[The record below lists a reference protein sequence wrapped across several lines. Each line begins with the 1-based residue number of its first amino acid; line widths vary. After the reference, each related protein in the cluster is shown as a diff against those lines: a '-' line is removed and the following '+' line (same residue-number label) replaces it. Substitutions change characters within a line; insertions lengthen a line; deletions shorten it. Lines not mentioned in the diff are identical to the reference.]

1 MAKLYPPYLEGTIP
15 AFYGNSITVPF
26 AMNRAVGKN
35 EIRGFSLLIKSI
47 QTGNQLGKELKAF
60 KYDLE
65 NGTATFNLNSD
76 LNPTKYLVGQSY
88 KFQLAYIGNGGS
100 VGYYSTVAIAK
111 YTEPPTIEIKNLV
124 KHSLNKHIYNYIG
137 EYKTK
142 DITEKMYSC
151 QFKVYDQ
158 NKNIIADTGE
168 IIHNSLNDEVPKVEG
183 DGRWYRASEQFD
195 LIQELDAGKNYY
207 IQFLVKTIGL
217 MELDT
222 GLYQIV
228 QGEPIPPL
236 PKHTIVVDASLNYD
250 NGYIDINM
258 KHFNNSLM
266 TGKYVLSRASSKD
279 NFKSWN
285 EIMRFTLNKETK
297 KEIWK
302 DFTIEQ
308 GVQYKYAVFMV
319 DKDNRYSTKSVSNI
333 VLADFED
340 MFLFDGDRQLKI
352 RFDPNVSSFKNTILE
367 SKTDTIGGKHPYIFR
382 NGHVNY
388 KEFAVSGLLSHLTDT
403 DGYFEVALAQT
414 KYNDNTLAYGAGLY
428 NTQLN
433 AENFAME
440 RDFKLEALDW
450 LTNGKPKLFRSPA
463 EGNYIIRLTDVSL
476 SPVDSIGRMLHNFS
490 GTAYEIKEY
499 THKNLIETGLIK
511 DNLLIGINKIIET
524 KSTGGVSLANLD
536 LSTNYLERI
545 GISQASG
552 LKFNIPPSSKKV
564 YVEIN
569 GSDVNVSLS
578 SDFSNFK
585 ITSLKKSGKQ
595 TSDYNNTDTF
605 SLQYEEETIPNI
617 NKNISNIDSIEVPI
631 IQFSGAKDVYFDTN
645 KQANLLNR
653 FLSKSNEYLSQ
664 LFLIKCSRR
673 NPIHVKIKNDKW
685 DNLYNYVYTEQS
697 VTEDKNALYAVHN
710 DFGELLGYK
719 DHGVSLK
726 LTEWPSLKNLTS
738 DSAKFSLQLTDKSYK
753 TETKIV
759 GASGLTLD
767 SSMIDFNDLD
777 SIKTNLFLD
786 IIFCCRLG
794 SKVLS
799 NNPDN
804 PDYKDYDYYKG
815 LLESF
820 QSGEGYDN
828 QKKLEALLKKIQ
840 NCWTKG
846 VLKDESS
853 T

>member
-1 MAKLYPPYLEGTIP
+1 MAKLCPPYLEGTIP
-15 AFYGNSITVPF
+15 AFYGDSITVPF

-47 QTGNQLGKELKAF
+47 QTGNQLAELKAF
-60 KYDLE
+60 KYNLK
-65 NGTATFNLNSD
+65 NGTATFNLNSI
-76 LNPTKYLVGQSY
+76 NYLVGQSY
-88 KFQLAYIGNGGS
+88 KFQLAYIGNEGI
-100 VGYYSTVAIAK
+100 GYYSTVAIAK
-111 YTEPPTIEIKNLV
+111 YTEPPTIEIKNLI
-124 KHSLNKHIYNYIG
+124 KNSLNKHIYNYVG

-168 IIHNSLNDEVPKVEG
+168 IIHNSLNDEAPKVEA
-183 DGRWYRASEQFD
+183 DGRWYKASEQFD

-217 MELDT
+217 IELDT

-236 PKHTIVVDASLNYD
+236 PEHTVVIDASLNYD

-258 KHFNNSLM
+258 KHYNNSLM

-308 GVQYKYAVFMV
+308 GVQYKYAIFMV
-319 DKDNRYSTKSVSNI
+319 DKNNRYSTKSVSNI

-352 RFDPNVSSFKNTILE
+352 RFDPSVSSFKNTILE

-388 KEFAVSGLLSHLTDT
+388 KEFAVSGLLSHLTDA
-403 DGYFEVALAQT
+403 DGYFEVALAQN
-414 KYNDNTLAYGAGLY
+414 KYNDNTLAYGEGLY

-476 SPVDSIGRMLHNFS
+476 SPTDSLGRMLHSFN
-490 GTAYEIKEY
+490 GMAYEVKEY

-511 DNLLIGINKIIET
+511 DNLLIGINKIIST
-524 KSTGGVSLANLD
+524 KGTGGVSLINLD
-536 LSTNYLERI
+536 LNTNYLEKI
-545 GISQASG
+545 GISAASG
-552 LKFNIPPSSKKV
+552 LKFNISSSDDV

-578 SDFSNFK
+578 SDFSNFT
-585 ITSLKKSGKQ
+585 ITSLKKSKEQ
-595 TSDYNNTDTF
+595 TSDYDNADTF
-605 SLQYEEETIPNI
+605 ALYYEEEIIPNI
-617 NKNISNIDSIEVPI
+617 NENISSIDSIEVPI
-631 IQFSGAKDVYFDTN
+631 IQFSGANDVYSATN
-645 KQANLLNR
+645 TQANLLSR
-653 FLSKSNEYLSQ
+653 FLSSGKEYLSQ
-664 LFLIKCSRR
+664 LFLIKCIRR
-673 NPIHVKIKNDKW
+673 DSVWVKTDDKNNW
-685 DNLYNYVYTEQS
+685 NNLYNYVTNEGPID
-697 VTEDKNALYAVHN
+697 EDKNVLYAVCDN
-710 DFGELLGYK
+710 SGVLLGYK
-719 DHGVSLK
+719 DHGISLK
-726 LTEWPSLKNLTS
+726 LTEWPSLKNLT
-738 DSAKFSLQLTDKSYK
+738 DNAKFSLQLTDKSQK
-753 TETKIV
+753 TEIKIV

-767 SSMIDFNDLD
+767 SSMIDFNDLI

-794 SKVLS
+794 SKVLNKS
-799 NNPDN
+799 
-804 PDYKDYDYYKG
+804 DYKEYEDLLIRFQLGDYSNQG
-815 LLESF
+815 ELE
-820 QSGEGYDN
+820 Q
-828 QKKLEALLKKIQ
+828 LLKDIQ
-840 NCWTKG
+840 SWWTEE

>member
-15 AFYGNSITVPF
+15 AFYGDSITVPF

-47 QTGNQLGKELKAF
+47 QTGNQLAKLKAF
-60 KYDLE
+60 KYNLE
-65 NGTATFNLNSD
+65 NGTATFNLNPI
-76 LNPTKYLVGQSY
+76 NYLVGQSY
-88 KFQLAYIGNGGS
+88 KFQLAYIGNEGI
-100 VGYYSTVAIAK
+100 GYYSTVAIAK
-111 YTEPPTIEIKNLV
+111 YTESPTIEIKNLI
-124 KHSLNKHIYNYIG
+124 KNSLNKHIYNYIG

-168 IIHNSLNDEVPKVEG
+168 IIHNSLNDEAPKVEV
-183 DGRWYRASEQFD
+183 DGRWYKASEQFD

-217 MELDT
+217 IELDT

-236 PKHTIVVDASLNYD
+236 PEHTVVIDASLNYD

-258 KHFNNSLM
+258 KHYNNSLM

-319 DKDNRYSTKSVSNI
+319 DKNNRYSTKSVSNI

-352 RFDPNVSSFKNTILE
+352 RFDPSVSSFKNTILE

-382 NGHVNY
+382 NGYVNY
-388 KEFAVSGLLSHLTDT
+388 KEFAVSGLLSHLTDA
-403 DGYFEVALAQT
+403 DGYFEVALAQN
-414 KYNDNTLAYGAGLY
+414 KYNDNTLAYGEGLY

-476 SPVDSIGRMLHNFS
+476 SPTDSLGRMLHSFN
-490 GTAYEIKEY
+490 GMAYEVKEY

-511 DNLLIGINKIIET
+511 DNLLIGINKIIST
-524 KSTGGVSLANLD
+524 KGTGGVSLINLD
-536 LSTNYLERI
+536 LNTNYLEKI
-545 GISQASG
+545 GISAASG
-552 LKFNIPPSSKKV
+552 LKFNISSTDDV

-569 GSDVNVSLS
+569 GSDVNISLS
-578 SDFSNFK
+578 SDFSNFT
-585 ITSLKKSGKQ
+585 ITSLKKSKKQ
-595 TSDYNNTDTF
+595 DSDYNNTDTF
-605 SLQYEEETIPNI
+605 ALYYEEEIIPNI
-617 NKNISNIDSIEVPI
+617 NKNISSIDSIEVPI
-631 IQFSGAKDVYFDTN
+631 IQFSGANDVYSATN
-645 KQANLLNR
+645 TQANLLSR
-653 FLSKSNEYLSQ
+653 FLSSGKEYLSQ
-664 LFLIKCSRR
+664 LFLIKCIRR
-673 NPIHVKIKNDKW
+673 DSVWVKTDDKNNW
-685 DNLYNYVYTEQS
+685 DNLYNYVTNEGPIN
-697 VTEDKNALYAVHN
+697 EDKNVLYAVCDN
-710 DFGELLGYK
+710 SGVLLGYK
-719 DHGVSLK
+719 DHGISLK
-726 LTEWPSLKNLTS
+726 LTEWPSLKNLT
-738 DSAKFSLQLTDKSYK
+738 DSAKFSLQLTDKSQKIEIK
-753 TETKIV
+753 TV

-767 SSMIDFNDLD
+767 SSMIDFNDLI

-794 SKVLS
+794 SKVLNKS
-799 NNPDN
+799 
-804 PDYKDYDYYKG
+804 DYKEYEDLLTRFQLGDYSNQAE
-815 LLESF
+815 LE
-820 QSGEGYDN
+820 Q
-828 QKKLEALLKKIQ
+828 LLKDIQ
-840 NCWTKG
+840 SWWTEE

>member
-65 NGTATFNLNSD
+65 NGTATFNLKD
-76 LNPTKYLVGQSY
+76 LRNPINCLVGQSY

-100 VGYYSTVAIAK
+100 IGYYSTVAIAK

-124 KHSLNKHIYNYIG
+124 KHSLNKHIYNYVG

-151 QFKVYDQ
+151 RFKVYDQ

-217 MELDT
+217 IELDT

-228 QGEPIPPL
+228 QGEPIPSPRE
-236 PKHTIVVDASLNYD
+236 HTIVVDASLNYD

-285 EIMRFTLNKETK
+285 EIMRFTLNRETK

-433 AENFAME
+433 VENFAME

-476 SPVDSIGRMLHNFS
+476 SPVDSLGRMLHSFS

-511 DNLLIGINKIIET
+511 DNLLIGVNKII
-524 KSTGGVSLANLD
+524 SSRGTGGVSLANLD
-536 LSTNYLERI
+536 LNTNYLERI

-552 LKFNIPPSSKKV
+552 LKFNISSSDNV

-578 SDFSNFK
+578 SDFSNFT
-585 ITSLKKSGKQ
+585 ITSLKKSEKQ
-595 TSDYNNTDTF
+595 VSNYNNTDTF
-605 SLQYEEETIPNI
+605 ALYYEEEIIPNI
-617 NKNISNIDSIEVPI
+617 NENILSIDSIEVPI
-631 IQFSGAKDVYFDTN
+631 IQFSGAKDVYSATN
-645 KQANLLNR
+645 TQANLLSR
-653 FLSKSNEYLSQ
+653 FLSSGKEYLSQ
-664 LFLIKCSRR
+664 LFLIKCIRR
-673 NPIHVKIKNDKW
+673 NPIWVKIKK
-685 DNLYNYVYTEQS
+685 DNWNTLYNYVLSEES
-697 VTEDKNALYAVHN
+697 ITEDKNVLYAVCN
-710 DFGELLGYK
+710 DFGVLLGYK
-719 DHGVSLK
+719 DHGISLK
-726 LTEWPSLKNLTS
+726 LTEWPSLKNLT
-738 DSAKFSLQLTDKSYK
+738 DSAKFSLQLTDKSQK

-767 SSMIDFNDLD
+767 SSMIDFNNLD

-794 SKVLS
+794 SKVL
-799 NNPDN
+799 NNS
-804 PDYKDYDYYKG
+804 DYETYKG
-815 LLESF
+815 LLTDFQNNNYES
-820 QSGEGYDN
+820 
-828 QKKLEALLKKIQ
+828 QKDLEDLLKNIQ
-840 NCWTKG
+840 SYWTEE

>member
-15 AFYGNSITVPF
+15 AFYGDSITVPF

-47 QTGNQLGKELKAF
+47 QTGNQLAELKAF
-60 KYDLE
+60 KYNLE
-65 NGTATFNLNSD
+65 NGTATFNLNPI
-76 LNPTKYLVGQSY
+76 NYLVGQSY
-88 KFQLAYIGNGGS
+88 KFQLAYIGNEGI
-100 VGYYSTVAIAK
+100 GYYSTVAIAK
-111 YTEPPTIEIKNLV
+111 YTEPPTIEIKNLI
-124 KHSLNKHIYNYIG
+124 KNSLNKHIYNYVG

-168 IIHNSLNDEVPKVEG
+168 IIHNSLNDEAPKVEV
-183 DGRWYRASEQFD
+183 DGRWYKASEQFD

-217 MELDT
+217 IELDT

-228 QGEPIPPL
+228 QGEPIPP
-236 PKHTIVVDASLNYD
+236 PSEHTVVIDASLNYD

-258 KHFNNSLM
+258 KHYNNSLM

-285 EIMRFTLNKETK
+285 EIMRFTLNKEIK

-308 GVQYKYAVFMV
+308 GVQYKYAIFMV
-319 DKDNRYSTKSVSNI
+319 DKNNRYSTKSVSNI
-333 VLADFED
+333 ILADFED
-340 MFLFDGDRQLKI
+340 MFLFDGDKQLKI

-388 KEFAVSGLLSHLTDT
+388 KEFAVSGLLSHLTDA
-403 DGYFEVALAQT
+403 DGYFEVALAQN
-414 KYNDNTLAYGAGLY
+414 KYNDNTLAYGEGLY

-476 SPVDSIGRMLHNFS
+476 SPTDSLGRMLHSFN
-490 GTAYEIKEY
+490 GMAYEVKEY

-511 DNLLIGINKIIET
+511 DNLLIGINKIIST
-524 KSTGGVSLANLD
+524 KGTGGVSLINLD
-536 LSTNYLERI
+536 LNTNYLEKI
-545 GISQASG
+545 GISAASG
-552 LKFNIPPSSKKV
+552 LKFNISSSDDV

-578 SDFSNFK
+578 SDFSNFT
-585 ITSLKKSGKQ
+585 ITSLKKSKEQ
-595 TSDYNNTDTF
+595 TSDYDNADTF
-605 SLQYEEETIPNI
+605 ALYYEEEIIPNI
-617 NKNISNIDSIEVPI
+617 NENISSIDSIEVPI
-631 IQFSGAKDVYFDTN
+631 IQFSGANDVYSATN
-645 KQANLLNR
+645 TQANLLSR
-653 FLSKSNEYLSQ
+653 FLSSGKEYLSQ
-664 LFLIKCSRR
+664 LFLIKCIRR
-673 NPIHVKIKNDKW
+673 DSVWVKTDDKNNW
-685 DNLYNYVYTEQS
+685 NNLYNYVTNEGPID
-697 VTEDKNALYAVHN
+697 EDKNVLYAVCDN
-710 DFGELLGYK
+710 SGVLLGYK
-719 DHGVSLK
+719 DHGISLK
-726 LTEWPSLKNLTS
+726 LTEWPSLKNLT
-738 DSAKFSLQLTDKSYK
+738 DNAKFSLQLTDKSQK
-753 TETKIV
+753 TEIKIV

-767 SSMIDFNDLD
+767 SSMIDFNDLI

-794 SKVLS
+794 SKVLNKS
-799 NNPDN
+799 
-804 PDYKDYDYYKG
+804 DYKEYEDLLIRFQLGDYSNQG
-815 LLESF
+815 ELE
-820 QSGEGYDN
+820 Q
-828 QKKLEALLKKIQ
+828 LLKDIQ
-840 NCWTKG
+840 SWWTEE

>member
-76 LNPTKYLVGQSY
+76 LNPINCLVGQSY

-111 YTEPPTIEIKNLV
+111 YTEPPTIEIKNLI
-124 KHSLNKHIYNYIG
+124 KHSLNKHIYNYVG

-151 QFKVYDQ
+151 RFKVYDQ

-168 IIHNSLNDEVPKVEG
+168 IIHNSLNDEVPKVEV
-183 DGRWYRASEQFD
+183 DGRWYSASEQFD

-236 PKHTIVVDASLNYD
+236 RKHTIVVDASLNYD

-285 EIMRFTLNKETK
+285 EIMRFTLNRETK

-511 DNLLIGINKIIET
+511 DNLLIGVNKII
-524 KSTGGVSLANLD
+524 SSRGTGGVSLANLD
-536 LSTNYLERI
+536 LNTNYLERI

-552 LKFNIPPSSKKV
+552 LKFNISSSDNV

-569 GSDVNVSLS
+569 GSDVNASLT
-578 SDFSNFK
+578 SDFSNFT

-595 TSDYNNTDTF
+595 VSNYNNTDTF
-605 SLQYEEETIPNI
+605 ALYYEEEIIPSINENI
-617 NKNISNIDSIEVPI
+617 LSIDSIEVPI
-631 IQFSGAKDVYFDTN
+631 IQFSGAKDVYSATN
-645 KQANLLNR
+645 TQANLLSR
-653 FLSKSNEYLSQ
+653 FLSSGKEYLSQ
-664 LFLIKCSRR
+664 LFLIKCIRR
-673 NPIHVKIKNDKW
+673 NPIWVKIKNDNW
-685 DNLYNYVYTEQS
+685 NNLYNYVLNEQPIN
-697 VTEDKNALYAVHN
+697 EDKNVLYAVCN
-710 DFGELLGYK
+710 DSGVLLGYK
-719 DHGVSLK
+719 DHGISLK
-726 LTEWPSLKNLTS
+726 LTKWPSLKNLT
-738 DSAKFSLQLTDKSYK
+738 DSAKFSVQLTDKSNK
-753 TETKIV
+753 VETKTV
-759 GASGLTLD
+759 GTSGLTLD
-767 SSMIDFNDLD
+767 SSMIDFNDLI

-794 SKVLS
+794 SKVLNKS
-799 NNPDN
+799 DYEDYENLLTRFQLG
-804 PDYKDYDYYKG
+804 DYKNQDE
-815 LLESF
+815 LE
-820 QSGEGYDN
+820 Q
-828 QKKLEALLKKIQ
+828 LLKNIQ
-840 NCWTKG
+840 SYWTEE

>member
-15 AFYGNSITVPF
+15 AFYGDSITVPF
-26 AMNRAVGKN
+26 SMNRAVGKD

-47 QTGNQLGKELKAF
+47 QTSKQLEEITAF

-65 NGTATFNLNSD
+65 NGTATFNLSS
-76 LNPTKYLVGQSY
+76 KYSVGQSY
-88 KFQLAYIGNGGS
+88 KFQLAYIGNEGI
-100 VGYYSTVAIAK
+100 GYYSTVAIAK
-111 YTEPPTIEIKNLV
+111 YTELPTIEIKNLI
-124 KHSLNKHIYNYIG
+124 KNSLNKHIYNYVG

-168 IIHNSLNDEVPKVEG
+168 IIHNSLNDEAPVNG
-183 DGRWYRASEQFD
+183 TFSASEQFD

-228 QGEPIPPL
+228 QSEPIPAP
-236 PKHTIVVDASLNYD
+236 PEHTIVVDAALNYD

-258 KHFNNSLM
+258 KHFNNSPM

-319 DKDNRYSTKSVSNI
+319 DKNNRYSTKSVSNI

-352 RFDPNVSSFKNTILE
+352 RFDPSVSSFKNTILE

-388 KEFAVSGLLSHLTDT
+388 KEFAVSGLLSHLTDS

-414 KYNDNTLAYGAGLY
+414 KYNDNTLAYGEGLY

-463 EGNYIIRLTDVSL
+463 EGNYIIRLTNVSL
-476 SPVDSIGRMLHNFS
+476 SPTDSLGRMLHSFS

-499 THKNLIETGLIK
+499 THKNLVESGLIK
-511 DNLLIGINKIIET
+511 DNLLIGINKIIAT
-524 KSTGGVSLANLD
+524 RGTGGISLTNLD
-536 LSTNYLERI
+536 LNTNYLEKI
-545 GISQASG
+545 GVSAATG
-552 LKFNIPPSSKKV
+552 LKFNISSANDV

-569 GSDVNVSLS
+569 GSDVNVKLS
-578 SDFSNFK
+578 SDFSNFT
-585 ITSLKKSGKQ
+585 ITSLKGSKKQ
-595 TSDYNNTDTF
+595 TIEQGDGTRVLNYNSADTF
-605 SLQYEEETIPNI
+605 TLYYEEETIPNI
-617 NKNISNIDSIEVPI
+617 NDDIINIDSIEVPI
-631 IQFSGAKDVYFDTN
+631 IQFCGASDVYTTTN
-645 KQANLLNR
+645 TQANLLSR
-653 FLSKSNEYLSQ
+653 FLSSGKEYLSQ
-664 LFLIKCSRR
+664 LFFIRCLRR
-673 NPIHVKIKNDKW
+673 DVIWVKVDDNDNW
-685 DNLYNYVYTEQS
+685 DTLYNYINETVIE
-697 VTEDKNALYAVHN
+697 EDKNTLYAVYN
-710 DFGELLGYK
+710 NSNLFLGYK
-719 DHGVSLK
+719 DHGMSLK
-726 LTEWPSLKNLTS
+726 VTEWPILKNLT
-738 DSAKFSLQLTDKSYK
+738 DSAKYSLQLTNSSGKVK
-753 TETKIV
+753 TEVV

-767 SSMIDFNDLD
+767 NTMIDFNDLI

-786 IIFCCRLG
+786 LAFCCRLG
-794 SKVLS
+794 SKVL
-799 NNPDN
+799 NIF
-804 PDYKDYDYYKG
+804 DYDDY
-815 LLESF
+815 
-820 QSGEGYDN
+820 
-828 QKKLEALLKKIQ
+828 EALIIKFQIGDYSNQTELEQLLRDIQ
-840 NCWTKG
+840 SWWTEG
-846 VLKDESS
+846 VLDNESS

>member
-47 QTGNQLGKELKAF
+47 QTGNQLAELKAF

-76 LNPTKYLVGQSY
+76 LNPINCLVGQSY

-124 KHSLNKHIYNYIG
+124 KHSLNKHIYNYVG

-151 QFKVYDQ
+151 RFKVYDQ

-183 DGRWYRASEQFD
+183 DGRWYSASEQFD
-195 LIQELDAGKNYY
+195 LIQELNAGKNYY

-236 PKHTIVVDASLNYD
+236 REHTIVIDASLNYD

-279 NFKSWN
+279 NFKRWN
-285 EIMRFTLNKETK
+285 EIMRFTLNRETK

-511 DNLLIGINKIIET
+511 DNLLIGVNKII
-524 KSTGGVSLANLD
+524 SSRGTGGVSLANLD
-536 LSTNYLERI
+536 LNTNYLEKI

-552 LKFNIPPSSKKV
+552 LKFNISSSDNV

-585 ITSLKKSGKQ
+585 ITSLKKSKKQ
-595 TSDYNNTDTF
+595 ASDYNNIDTF
-605 SLQYEEETIPNI
+605 SLYYEEETIPNI
-617 NKNISNIDSIEVPI
+617 NENILSIDSIEVPI
-631 IQFSGAKDVYFDTN
+631 IQFSGAKDVYSATN
-645 KQANLLNR
+645 TQANLLSR
-653 FLSKSNEYLSQ
+653 FLSSGKEYLSQ
-664 LFLIKCSRR
+664 LFLIKCIRR
-673 NPIHVKIKNDKW
+673 NPIWVKIKNDNW
-685 DNLYNYVYTEQS
+685 NTLYNYVLSEES
-697 VTEDKNALYAVHN
+697 ITEDKNVLYAVCN
-710 DFGELLGYK
+710 DFGVLLGYK
-719 DHGVSLK
+719 DHGISLK
-726 LTEWPSLKNLTS
+726 LTEWPSLKNLT
-738 DSAKFSLQLTDKSYK
+738 DSAKFSLQLTDKSQK

-767 SSMIDFNDLD
+767 SSMIDFNDLI

-794 SKVLS
+794 SKVL
-799 NNPDN
+799 NNS
-804 PDYKDYDYYKG
+804 DYETYKG
-815 LLESF
+815 LLTDF
-820 QSGEGYDN
+820 QNNNYKS
-828 QKKLEALLKKIQ
+828 QKDLEDLLKNIQ
-840 NCWTKG
+840 SYWTEE

>member
-111 YTEPPTIEIKNLV
+111 YTEPPTIEIKNLI

-151 QFKVYDQ
+151 RFKVYDQ

-168 IIHNSLNDEVPKVEG
+168 IIHNSLNDEVPKVEV

-236 PKHTIVVDASLNYD
+236 REHTIVVDASLNYD
-250 NGYIDINM
+250 NGYIGINM

-285 EIMRFTLNKETK
+285 EIMRFTLNRETK

-476 SPVDSIGRMLHNFS
+476 SPVDSLGRMLHSFS

-536 LSTNYLERI
+536 LSTNYLEKI

-552 LKFNIPPSSKKV
+552 LKFNIPLSSNGV

-578 SDFSNFK
+578 SDFSNFT
-585 ITSLKKSGKQ
+585 ITSLKKSKEQ

-617 NKNISNIDSIEVPI
+617 NKNISSIDSIEVPI

-645 KQANLLNR
+645 KQANLLSR
-653 FLSKSNEYLSQ
+653 FLSSGKEYLSQ
-664 LFLIKCSRR
+664 LFLIKCIRR
-673 NPIHVKIKNDKW
+673 NPIWVKIKNDNW
-685 DNLYNYVYTEQS
+685 NTLYNYVLSEES
-697 VTEDKNALYAVHN
+697 ITEDKNVLYAVCN
-710 DFGELLGYK
+710 DFGVLLGYK
-719 DHGVSLK
+719 DHGISLK
-726 LTEWPSLKNLTS
+726 LTEWPSLKNLT
-738 DSAKFSLQLTDKSYK
+738 DSAKFSLQLTDKSQK

-767 SSMIDFNDLD
+767 SSMIDFNNLD

-794 SKVLS
+794 SKVL
-799 NNPDN
+799 NNSDYEDYEN
-804 PDYKDYDYYKG
+804 LLTRFQLGDYKNQDE
-815 LLESF
+815 LE
-820 QSGEGYDN
+820 Q
-828 QKKLEALLKKIQ
+828 LLKNIQ
-840 NCWTKG
+840 SYWTEE

>member
-1 MAKLYPPYLEGTIP
+1 MIKLYPPYLEGTIP
-15 AFYGNSITVPF
+15 AFYGDSITVPF

-65 NGTATFNLNSD
+65 NGTATFIID
-76 LNPTKYLVGQSY
+76 PIKYLVGQSY
-88 KFQLAYIGNGGS
+88 KFQLAYIGNEGT
-100 VGYYSTVAIAK
+100 GYYSTVAIAK

-124 KHSLNKHIYNYIG
+124 KNSLNKHIYNYVG

-158 NKNIIADTGE
+158 NKNIITDTGE
-168 IIHNSLNDEVPKVEG
+168 IIHNSLNDEIPKVEG
-183 DGRWYRASEQFD
+183 DGRWYSASEQFD

-228 QGEPIPPL
+228 QGEPIPP
-236 PKHTIVVDASLNYD
+236 PREHTIVIDASLNYD

-258 KHFNNSLM
+258 KHYNNSLM
-266 TGKYVLSRASSKD
+266 IGKYVLSRASSKD

-285 EIMRFTLNKETK
+285 EIMRFTLNRETK

-319 DKDNRYSTKSVSNI
+319 DKDNSYSTKSVSNI

-428 NTQLN
+428 NIQLN

-476 SPVDSIGRMLHNFS
+476 SPVDSLGRMLHSFS

-511 DNLLIGINKIIET
+511 DNLLIGINKIIST
-524 KSTGGVSLANLD
+524 KGTGGVSLINLD
-536 LSTNYLERI
+536 LNTNYLEKI
-545 GISQASG
+545 GISTASG
-552 LKFNIPPSSKKV
+552 LKFNISSSNDV

-578 SDFSNFK
+578 SDFSNFT
-585 ITSLKKSGKQ
+585 ITSLKKSKKQ
-595 TSDYNNTDTF
+595 TSDYNNVDTF
-605 SLQYEEETIPNI
+605 ALYYKEEIIPNI
-617 NKNISNIDSIEVPI
+617 NENILSIDSIEVPI
-631 IQFSGAKDVYFDTN
+631 IQFSGANDVYSATN
-645 KQANLLNR
+645 TQANLLSR
-653 FLSKSNEYLSQ
+653 FLSSGKEYLSQ
-664 LFLIKCSRR
+664 LFLIKCIRR
-673 NPIHVKIKNDKW
+673 DSVWVKTDDKNNW
-685 DNLYNYVYTEQS
+685 NNLYNYVTNEGPID
-697 VTEDKNALYAVHN
+697 EDKNVLYAVCDN
-710 DFGELLGYK
+710 SGVLLGYK
-719 DHGVSLK
+719 DHGISLK
-726 LTEWPSLKNLTS
+726 LTEWPSLKNLT
-738 DSAKFSLQLTDKSYK
+738 DSAKFSLQLTDKSQK
-753 TETKIV
+753 TEIKIV

-767 SSMIDFNDLD
+767 SSMIAFNDLI

-794 SKVLS
+794 SKVLNKS
-799 NNPDN
+799 
-804 PDYKDYDYYKG
+804 DYKEYEDLLTRFQLGDYTNQAE
-815 LLESF
+815 LE
-820 QSGEGYDN
+820 Q
-828 QKKLEALLKKIQ
+828 LLKNIQ
-840 NCWTKG
+840 SYWTEE

>member
-1 MAKLYPPYLEGTIP
+1 MVKLYPPYLEGTIP
-15 AFYGNSITVPF
+15 AFYGDSITVPF

-35 EIRGFSLLIKSI
+35 EIIGFSLLIKSI
-47 QTGNQLGKELKAF
+47 QTGDQLAELKAF

-65 NGTATFNLNSD
+65 NGTATFNLNPI
-76 LNPTKYLVGQSY
+76 NYLVGQSY
-88 KFQLAYIGNGGS
+88 KFQLAYIGNEGI
-100 VGYYSTVAIAK
+100 GYYSTVAIAK
-111 YTEPPTIEIKNLV
+111 YTESPTIEIKNLI
-124 KHSLNKHIYNYIG
+124 KNSLNKHIYNYVG

-158 NKNIIADTGE
+158 NKNVIADTGE
-168 IIHNSLNDEVPKVEG
+168 IIHNSLNDEAPKVEA
-183 DGRWYRASEQFD
+183 DGRWYKASEQFD

-217 MELDT
+217 IELDT

-228 QGEPIPPL
+228 QGEPIPP
-236 PKHTIVVDASLNYD
+236 PPEHTVVIDASLNYD
-250 NGYIDINM
+250 NGYININM
-258 KHFNNSLM
+258 KYYNNSLM

-319 DKDNRYSTKSVSNI
+319 DKNNRYSTKSVSNI

-352 RFDPNVSSFKNTILE
+352 RFDPSVSSFKNTILE
-367 SKTDTIGGKHPYIFR
+367 NKTDTIGGKHPYIFR

-388 KEFAVSGLLSHLTDT
+388 KEFAVSGLLSHLTDA

-414 KYNDNTLAYGAGLY
+414 KYNDNTLAYGEGLY

-440 RDFKLEALDW
+440 RDFKLEVLDW
-450 LTNGKPKLFRSPA
+450 LTDGKPKLFRSPA

-476 SPVDSIGRMLHNFS
+476 SPTDSLGRMLHSFN
-490 GTAYEIKEY
+490 GMAYEVKEY

-511 DNLLIGINKIIET
+511 DNLLIGINKII
-524 KSTGGVSLANLD
+524 SARGTGGVSLINLD
-536 LSTNYLERI
+536 LNTNYLEKI
-545 GISQASG
+545 GISAASG
-552 LKFNIPPSSKKV
+552 LKFNISSSDDV

-578 SDFSNFK
+578 SDFSNFT
-585 ITSLKKSGKQ
+585 IASLKKSKKQ
-595 TSDYNNTDTF
+595 TSDYNNADTF
-605 SLQYEEETIPNI
+605 ALYYEEETIPNI
-617 NKNISNIDSIEVPI
+617 NENILSIDSIEVPI
-631 IQFSGAKDVYFDTN
+631 IQFSGANDVYSATN
-645 KQANLLNR
+645 IQANLLSR
-653 FLSKSNEYLSQ
+653 FLSSGKEYLSQ
-664 LFLIKCSRR
+664 LFLIKCIRR
-673 NPIHVKIKNDKW
+673 DSAWVKTNDKNNW
-685 DNLYNYVYTEQS
+685 DNLYNYVTNEGPIN
-697 VTEDKNALYAVHN
+697 EDKNVLYAVCDN
-710 DFGELLGYK
+710 SGVLLGYK
-719 DHGVSLK
+719 DHGISLK
-726 LTEWPSLKNLTS
+726 LTEWPSLKNLT
-738 DSAKFSLQLTDKSYK
+738 DSAKFSLQLTDKSQK
-753 TETKIV
+753 VETKTV

-767 SSMIDFNDLD
+767 SSMIDFNDLI

-794 SKVLS
+794 SKVL
-799 NNPDN
+799 NNS
-804 PDYKDYDYYKG
+804 DYTEYETLLTRFQTKDYTNQAE
-815 LLESF
+815 LE
-820 QSGEGYDN
+820 Q
-828 QKKLEALLKKIQ
+828 LLKDIQ
-840 NCWTKG
+840 SYWTEE

>member
-15 AFYGNSITVPF
+15 AFYGDSITVPF

-47 QTGNQLGKELKAF
+47 QTGNQLAELKAF
-60 KYDLE
+60 KYNLE
-65 NGTATFNLNSD
+65 NGTATFNLNSI
-76 LNPTKYLVGQSY
+76 NYLVGQSY
-88 KFQLAYIGNGGS
+88 KFQLAYIGNEGI
-100 VGYYSTVAIAK
+100 GYYSTVAIAK
-111 YTEPPTIEIKNLV
+111 YTEPPTIEIKNLI
-124 KHSLNKHIYNYIG
+124 KNSLNKHIYNYVG

-168 IIHNSLNDEVPKVEG
+168 IIHNSLNDEAPKIEA
-183 DGRWYRASEQFD
+183 DGRWYKASEQFD

-217 MELDT
+217 IKLDT

-228 QGEPIPPL
+228 QGEPIPPS
-236 PKHTIVVDASLNYD
+236 PEHTVVINASLNYD
-250 NGYIDINM
+250 NGYIDIIM
-258 KHFNNSLM
+258 KHYNNSPM
-266 TGKYVLSRASSKD
+266 TGKYVLSRASNKD

-285 EIMRFTLNKETK
+285 EIMRFTLNKEIK

-319 DKDNRYSTKSVSNI
+319 DKNNRYSTKSVSNI

-352 RFDPNVSSFKNTILE
+352 RFDPSVSSFKNTILE

-388 KEFAVSGLLSHLTDT
+388 KEFAVSGLLSHLTDA

-414 KYNDNTLAYGAGLY
+414 KYNDNTLAYGEGLY

-463 EGNYIIRLTDVSL
+463 EGNYIIRLTNVSL
-476 SPVDSIGRMLHNFS
+476 SPTDSLGRMLHSFN
-490 GTAYEIKEY
+490 GTAYEVKEY

-511 DNLLIGINKIIET
+511 DNLLIGINKIIST
-524 KSTGGVSLANLD
+524 KGTGGVSLINLD
-536 LSTNYLERI
+536 LNTNYLEKI
-545 GISQASG
+545 GISAASG
-552 LKFNIPPSSKKV
+552 LKFNISSSNDV

-578 SDFSNFK
+578 SDFSNFT
-585 ITSLKKSGKQ
+585 ITSLKKSKEQ

-605 SLQYEEETIPNI
+605 ALYYEEEIIPNI
-617 NKNISNIDSIEVPI
+617 NENISSIDSIEVPI
-631 IQFSGAKDVYFDTN
+631 IQFSGANDVYSATN
-645 KQANLLNR
+645 TQANLLSR
-653 FLSKSNEYLSQ
+653 FLSSGKEYLSQ
-664 LFLIKCSRR
+664 LFLIKCIRR
-673 NPIHVKIKNDKW
+673 DSIWVKTDDKNNW
-685 DNLYNYVYTEQS
+685 DNLYNYVTNEGPIN
-697 VTEDKNALYAVHN
+697 EDKNVLYAVCDN
-710 DFGELLGYK
+710 SGVLLGYK
-719 DHGVSLK
+719 DHGISLK
-726 LTEWPSLKNLTS
+726 LTEWPSLKNLT
-738 DSAKFSLQLTDKSYK
+738 DSAKFSLQLTDKSQK
-753 TETKIV
+753 IETKTV
-759 GASGLTLD
+759 GSSGLTLD
-767 SSMIDFNDLD
+767 SSMIDFNDLI

-794 SKVLS
+794 SKVL
-799 NNPDN
+799 NNS
-804 PDYKDYDYYKG
+804 DYTEYEILLTRFQTKDYTNQAE
-815 LLESF
+815 LE
-820 QSGEGYDN
+820 Q
-828 QKKLEALLKKIQ
+828 LLKDIQ
-840 NCWTKG
+840 SYWTEE

>member
-47 QTGNQLGKELKAF
+47 QTGNQLAELKAF

-76 LNPTKYLVGQSY
+76 LNPINCLVGQSY

-124 KHSLNKHIYNYIG
+124 KHSLNKHIYNYVG

-151 QFKVYDQ
+151 RFKVYDQ

-183 DGRWYRASEQFD
+183 DGRWYSASEQFD
-195 LIQELDAGKNYY
+195 LIQELNAGKNYY

-236 PKHTIVVDASLNYD
+236 REHTIVIDASLNYD

-285 EIMRFTLNKETK
+285 EIMRFTLNRETK

-511 DNLLIGINKIIET
+511 DNLLIGVNKII
-524 KSTGGVSLANLD
+524 SSRGTGGVSLANLD
-536 LSTNYLERI
+536 LNTNYLEKI

-552 LKFNIPPSSKKV
+552 LKFNISSSDNV

-585 ITSLKKSGKQ
+585 ITSLKKSKKQ
-595 TSDYNNTDTF
+595 ASDYNNIDTF
-605 SLQYEEETIPNI
+605 SLYYEEETIPNI
-617 NKNISNIDSIEVPI
+617 NENILSIDSIEVPI
-631 IQFSGAKDVYFDTN
+631 IQFSGAKDVYSATN
-645 KQANLLNR
+645 TQANLLSR
-653 FLSKSNEYLSQ
+653 FLSSGKEYLSQ
-664 LFLIKCSRR
+664 LFLIKCIRR
-673 NPIHVKIKNDKW
+673 NPIWVKIKNDNW
-685 DNLYNYVYTEQS
+685 NTLYNYVLSEES
-697 VTEDKNALYAVHN
+697 ITEDKNVLYAVCN
-710 DFGELLGYK
+710 DFGVLLGYK
-719 DHGVSLK
+719 DHGISLK
-726 LTEWPSLKNLTS
+726 LTEWPSLKNLT
-738 DSAKFSLQLTDKSYK
+738 DSAKFSLQLTDKSQK

-767 SSMIDFNDLD
+767 SSMIDFNDLI

-794 SKVLS
+794 SKVL
-799 NNPDN
+799 NNS
-804 PDYKDYDYYKG
+804 DYETYKG
-815 LLESF
+815 LLTDF
-820 QSGEGYDN
+820 QNNNYKS
-828 QKKLEALLKKIQ
+828 QKDLEDLLKNIQ
-840 NCWTKG
+840 SYWTEE

>member
-76 LNPTKYLVGQSY
+76 LNPINCLVGQSY

-100 VGYYSTVAIAK
+100 IGYYSTIAIAK

-124 KHSLNKHIYNYIG
+124 KYSLNKHIYNYVG

-151 QFKVYDQ
+151 RFKVYDQ

-168 IIHNSLNDEVPKVEG
+168 IIHNSLNDEVPKVEE

-236 PKHTIVVDASLNYD
+236 REHTIVIDASLNYD

-285 EIMRFTLNKETK
+285 EIMRFTLNRETK

-476 SPVDSIGRMLHNFS
+476 SPVDSLGRMLHNFS

-511 DNLLIGINKIIET
+511 DNLLIGVNKII
-524 KSTGGVSLANLD
+524 SSRGTGGVSLANLD
-536 LSTNYLERI
+536 LNTNYLERI

-552 LKFNIPPSSKKV
+552 LKFNISNSDNV

-578 SDFSNFK
+578 SDFSNFT
-585 ITSLKKSGKQ
+585 ITSLKKSEKQ
-595 TSDYNNTDTF
+595 TSDYNNTDIF
-605 SLQYEEETIPNI
+605 SLYYEEEIIPNI
-617 NKNISNIDSIEVPI
+617 NENISSIDSIEVPI

-645 KQANLLNR
+645 KQANLLSR
-653 FLSKSNEYLSQ
+653 FLSSGKEYLSQ
-664 LFLIKCSRR
+664 LFLIKCIRR
-673 NPIHVKIKNDKW
+673 NPIWVKIKNDNW
-685 DNLYNYVYTEQS
+685 NTLYNYVLSEES
-697 VTEDKNALYAVHN
+697 ITEDKNVLYAVCN
-710 DFGELLGYK
+710 DSGVLLGYK
-719 DHGVSLK
+719 DHGISLK
-726 LTEWPSLKNLTS
+726 LTKWPSLKNLT
-738 DSAKFSLQLTDKSYK
+738 DSAKFSVQLTDKSNK
-753 TETKIV
+753 VETKTV
-759 GASGLTLD
+759 GTSGLTLD
-767 SSMIDFNDLD
+767 SSMIDFNDLI

-794 SKVLS
+794 SKVLNKS
-799 NNPDN
+799 DYEDYENLLTRFQLG
-804 PDYKDYDYYKG
+804 DYKNQDE
-815 LLESF
+815 LE
-820 QSGEGYDN
+820 Q
-828 QKKLEALLKKIQ
+828 LLKNIQ
-840 NCWTKG
+840 SYWTEE

>member
-76 LNPTKYLVGQSY
+76 LNPINCLVGQSY

-100 VGYYSTVAIAK
+100 IGYYSTVAIAK
-111 YTEPPTIEIKNLV
+111 YTEPPTIEIKNLI
-124 KHSLNKHIYNYIG
+124 KHSLNKHIYNYVG

-151 QFKVYDQ
+151 RFKVYDQ

-168 IIHNSLNDEVPKVEG
+168 IIHNSLNDEVPKVEI
-183 DGRWYRASEQFD
+183 DGRWYSASEQFD

-236 PKHTIVVDASLNYD
+236 REHTIVVDASLNYD

-266 TGKYVLSRASSKD
+266 IGKYVLSRASSKD

-285 EIMRFTLNKETK
+285 EIMRFTLNRETK

-476 SPVDSIGRMLHNFS
+476 SPVDSLGRMLHNFS

-552 LKFNIPPSSKKV
+552 LKFNIPPSSKEV

-585 ITSLKKSGKQ
+585 ITSLKKSGEQ

-617 NKNISNIDSIEVPI
+617 NKNISSVDSIDVPI

-645 KQANLLNR
+645 KQANLLSR
-653 FLSKSNEYLSQ
+653 FLSSGKEYLSQ
-664 LFLIKCSRR
+664 LFLIKCIRR
-673 NPIHVKIKNDKW
+673 NPIWVKIKNDNW
-685 DNLYNYVYTEQS
+685 NTLYNYVLSEES
-697 VTEDKNALYAVHN
+697 ITEDKNVLYAVCN
-710 DFGELLGYK
+710 DFGVLLGYK
-719 DHGVSLK
+719 DHGISLK
-726 LTEWPSLKNLTS
+726 LTEWPSLKNLT
-738 DSAKFSLQLTDKSYK
+738 DSAKFSLQLTDKSQK

-767 SSMIDFNDLD
+767 SSMIDFNNLD

-794 SKVLS
+794 SKVL
-799 NNPDN
+799 NNS
-804 PDYKDYDYYKG
+804 DYETYKG
-815 LLESF
+815 LLTDF
-820 QSGEGYDN
+820 QNNNYEN
-828 QKKLEALLKKIQ
+828 QKDLEDLLKNIQ
-840 NCWTKG
+840 SYWTEE

>member
-65 NGTATFNLNSD
+65 NGTATFNLNSN

-124 KHSLNKHIYNYIG
+124 KYSLNKHIYNYVG

-151 QFKVYDQ
+151 RFKVYDQ

-168 IIHNSLNDEVPKVEG
+168 IIHNSLNDEVPKVEE
-183 DGRWYRASEQFD
+183 DGRWYSASEQFD

-236 PKHTIVVDASLNYD
+236 REHTIVIDASLNYD

-266 TGKYVLSRASSKD
+266 IGKYVLSRASSKD

-285 EIMRFTLNKETK
+285 EIMRFTLNRETK

-476 SPVDSIGRMLHNFS
+476 SPVDSLGRMLHNFS

-511 DNLLIGINKIIET
+511 DNLLIGVNKII
-524 KSTGGVSLANLD
+524 SSRGTGGVSLANLD
-536 LSTNYLERI
+536 LNTNYLERI

-552 LKFNIPPSSKKV
+552 LKFNISSSDNV

-578 SDFSNFK
+578 SDFSNFT
-585 ITSLKKSGKQ
+585 ITSLKKSEKQ
-595 TSDYNNTDTF
+595 VLNYNNTDTF
-605 SLQYEEETIPNI
+605 ALYYEEEIIPNI
-617 NKNISNIDSIEVPI
+617 NENILSIDSIEVPI
-631 IQFSGAKDVYFDTN
+631 IQFSGAKDVYSATN
-645 KQANLLNR
+645 IQANLLSR
-653 FLSKSNEYLSQ
+653 FLSSGKEYLSQ
-664 LFLIKCSRR
+664 LFLIKCIRR
-673 NPIHVKIKNDKW
+673 NPIWVKIKNDNW
-685 DNLYNYVYTEQS
+685 NNLYNYVLNEEPIN
-697 VTEDKNALYAVHN
+697 EDKNVLYAVCN
-710 DFGELLGYK
+710 DSGVLLGYK
-719 DHGVSLK
+719 DHGISLK
-726 LTEWPSLKNLTS
+726 LTKWPSLKNLT
-738 DSAKFSLQLTDKSYK
+738 DSAKFSIQLTDKSNK
-753 TETKIV
+753 VETKTV
-759 GASGLTLD
+759 GTSGLTLD
-767 SSMIDFNDLD
+767 SSMIDFNDLI

-794 SKVLS
+794 SKVLNKS
-799 NNPDN
+799 DYEDYENLLTRFQLG
-804 PDYKDYDYYKG
+804 DYKNQNE
-815 LLESF
+815 LE
-820 QSGEGYDN
+820 Q
-828 QKKLEALLKKIQ
+828 LLKNIQ
-840 NCWTKG
+840 SYWTEE

>member
-47 QTGNQLGKELKAF
+47 QTGNQLAELKAF
-60 KYDLE
+60 KYNLE
-65 NGTATFNLNSD
+65 NGTATFNLNPIS
-76 LNPTKYLVGQSY
+76 YLVGQSY
-88 KFQLAYIGNGGS
+88 KFQLAYIGNEGI
-100 VGYYSTVAIAK
+100 GYYSTVAIAK
-111 YTEPPTIEIKNLV
+111 YTEPPTIEIKNLI
-124 KHSLNKHIYNYIG
+124 KNFLNKHIYNYVG

-168 IIHNSLNDEVPKVEG
+168 IIHNSLNDEAPKVEA
-183 DGRWYRASEQFD
+183 DGRWYKASEQFD

-217 MELDT
+217 IELDT

-236 PKHTIVVDASLNYD
+236 PEHTVVIDASLNYD

-258 KHFNNSLM
+258 KHYNNSLM

-308 GVQYKYAVFMV
+308 GVQYKYAIFMV
-319 DKDNRYSTKSVSNI
+319 DKNNRYSTKSVSNI

-352 RFDPNVSSFKNTILE
+352 RFDPSVNSFKNTILE

-414 KYNDNTLAYGAGLY
+414 KYNDNTLAYGEGLY

-476 SPVDSIGRMLHNFS
+476 SPTDSLGRMLHSFN
-490 GTAYEIKEY
+490 GMAYEVKEY

-511 DNLLIGINKIIET
+511 DNLLIGINKIIST
-524 KSTGGVSLANLD
+524 KGTGGVSLINLD
-536 LSTNYLERI
+536 LNTNYLEKI
-545 GISQASG
+545 GISMASG
-552 LKFNIPPSSKKV
+552 LKFNISSTDNV

-578 SDFSNFK
+578 SDFSNFT
-585 ITSLKKSGKQ
+585 ITSLKKSKKQ
-595 TSDYNNTDTF
+595 DSDYNNADTF
-605 SLQYEEETIPNI
+605 ALYYEEEIIPNI
-617 NKNISNIDSIEVPI
+617 NEDISDINSIEVPI
-631 IQFSGAKDVYFDTN
+631 IQFSGANDVYSATN
-645 KQANLLNR
+645 TQANLLSR
-653 FLSKSNEYLSQ
+653 FLSSGKEYLSQ
-664 LFLIKCSRR
+664 LFLIKCIRR
-673 NPIHVKIKNDKW
+673 NSIWVKTDDKNNW
-685 DNLYNYVYTEQS
+685 NNLYNYVTNEGPID
-697 VTEDKNALYAVHN
+697 EDKNVLYAVCDN
-710 DFGELLGYK
+710 SGVLLGYK
-719 DHGVSLK
+719 DHGISLK
-726 LTEWPSLKNLTS
+726 LTEWPSLKNLT
-738 DSAKFSLQLTDKSYK
+738 DSAKFSLQLTDKSQK
-753 TETKIV
+753 RETKTV

-767 SSMIDFNDLD
+767 SSMIDFNDLI

-794 SKVLS
+794 SKILNKS
-799 NNPDN
+799 
-804 PDYKDYDYYKG
+804 DYKEYENLVTRFQLGDYSNQTE
-815 LLESF
+815 LE
-820 QSGEGYDN
+820 Q
-828 QKKLEALLKKIQ
+828 LLKDIQ
-840 NCWTKG
+840 SYWTEG

>member
-65 NGTATFNLNSD
+65 NGTATFSLED
-76 LNPTKYLVGQSY
+76 PINPINCLVGQSY

-100 VGYYSTVAIAK
+100 IGYYSTVAIAK
-111 YTEPPTIEIKNLV
+111 YTEPPTIEIKNLI
-124 KHSLNKHIYNYIG
+124 KHSLNKHIYNYVG

-217 MELDT
+217 IELDT

-236 PKHTIVVDASLNYD
+236 PEHTIVVDASLNYD

-285 EIMRFTLNKETK
+285 EIMRFTLNRETK

-308 GVQYKYAVFMV
+308 GIQYKYAVFMV

-463 EGNYIIRLTDVSL
+463 EGNYIIRLTNVSL
-476 SPVDSIGRMLHNFS
+476 SPVDSLGRMLHNFS

-511 DNLLIGINKIIET
+511 DNLLIGVNKII
-524 KSTGGVSLANLD
+524 SSRGTGGVSLANLD
-536 LSTNYLERI
+536 LNTNYLERI

-552 LKFNIPPSSKKV
+552 LKFNISSSDNV

-578 SDFSNFK
+578 SDFSNFT
-585 ITSLKKSGKQ
+585 ITSLKKSKKQ
-595 TSDYNNTDTF
+595 VSNYNNTDTF
-605 SLQYEEETIPNI
+605 ALYYEEEIIPNI
-617 NKNISNIDSIEVPI
+617 NENILSIDSIEVPI
-631 IQFSGAKDVYFDTN
+631 IQFSGAKDVYYATN
-645 KQANLLNR
+645 KQANLLSR
-653 FLSKSNEYLSQ
+653 FLSSGKEYLSQ
-664 LFLIKCSRR
+664 LFLIKCIRR
-673 NPIHVKIKNDKW
+673 NPIWVKIKNDNW
-685 DNLYNYVYTEQS
+685 NTLYNYVLSEKS
-697 VTEDKNALYAVHN
+697 ITEDKNVLYAVCN
-710 DFGELLGYK
+710 DFGVLLGYK
-719 DHGVSLK
+719 DHGISLK
-726 LTEWPSLKNLTS
+726 LTEWPSLKNLT
-738 DSAKFSLQLTDKSYK
+738 DSAKFSLQLTDKSQK

-767 SSMIDFNDLD
+767 SSMIDFNNLD

-794 SKVLS
+794 SKVL
-799 NNPDN
+799 NNS
-804 PDYKDYDYYKG
+804 DYETYKG
-815 LLESF
+815 LLTDFQNNNYES
-820 QSGEGYDN
+820 
-828 QKKLEALLKKIQ
+828 QKDLEDLLKNIQ
-840 NCWTKG
+840 SYWTEE

>member
-26 AMNRAVGKN
+26 AMNRALGKN
-35 EIRGFSLLIKSI
+35 EIIGFSLLIKSI
-47 QTGNQLGKELKAF
+47 QTGNQLAELEAF

-65 NGTATFNLNSD
+65 NGTATFD
-76 LNPTKYLVGQSY
+76 LSKSINPINCLVGQSY

-111 YTEPPTIEIKNLV
+111 YTKPPTIEIKNLI
-124 KHSLNKHIYNYIG
+124 KHSLNKHIYNYVG

-151 QFKVYDQ
+151 RFKVYDQ

-168 IIHNSLNDEVPKVEG
+168 IIHNSLNDEVPKVEE
-183 DGRWYRASEQFD
+183 DGRWYSASEQFD

-236 PKHTIVVDASLNYD
+236 PEHTIVIDASLNYD

-258 KHFNNSLM
+258 KYFNNSLM

-285 EIMRFTLNKETK
+285 EIMRFTLNRETK

-476 SPVDSIGRMLHNFS
+476 SPVDSLGRMLHNFS

-552 LKFNIPPSSKKV
+552 LKFNIPPSSKAV

-585 ITSLKKSGKQ
+585 ITSLKKSGEQ

-605 SLQYEEETIPNI
+605 SLYYEEETIPNI
-617 NKNISNIDSIEVPI
+617 NKNISSIDSIEVPI
-631 IQFSGAKDVYFDTN
+631 IQFSGAKDVYSDTN
-645 KQANLLNR
+645 EKANLLSS

-664 LFLIKCSRR
+664 LFLIKCNRR
-673 NPIHVKIKNDKW
+673 NPIWVKTDDENNW
-685 DNLYNYVYTEQS
+685 NNLYNYVTNEGPI
-697 VTEDKNALYAVHN
+697 TEDKNILYAVCN
-710 DFGELLGYK
+710 NFGVLLGYK
-719 DHGVSLK
+719 DHGISLK
-726 LTEWPSLKNLTS
+726 LTEWPSLKNLT
-738 DSAKFSLQLTDKSYK
+738 DSAKFSLQLTDKSQK

-767 SSMIDFNDLD
+767 SSMIDFNNLD

-799 NNPDN
+799 YNPDS
-804 PDYKDYDYYKG
+804 PDYKDYKDYKNLLTRFQNGDYK
-815 LLESF
+815 
-820 QSGEGYDN
+820 N
-828 QKKLEALLKKIQ
+828 QEKLEELLKNIQ
-840 NCWTKG
+840 SYWTKG
-846 VLKDESS
+846 GLKR
-853 T
+853 

>member
-76 LNPTKYLVGQSY
+76 LNPIKYLIGQSY

-111 YTEPPTIEIKNLV
+111 YTEPPIIEIKNLI
-124 KHSLNKHIYNYIG
+124 KHSLNKHIYNYVG

-151 QFKVYDQ
+151 RFKVYDQ

-236 PKHTIVVDASLNYD
+236 PEHTIVIDASLNYD

-266 TGKYVLSRASSKD
+266 IGKYVLSRASSKD

-285 EIMRFTLNKETK
+285 EIMRFTLNRETK

-476 SPVDSIGRMLHNFS
+476 SPIDSIGRMLHNFS

-511 DNLLIGINKIIET
+511 DNLLIGINKII
-524 KSTGGVSLANLD
+524 SSRGTGGVSLANLD
-536 LSTNYLERI
+536 LNTNYLERI

-552 LKFNIPPSSKKV
+552 LKFNISSSDNV

-578 SDFSNFK
+578 SDFSNFT
-585 ITSLKKSGKQ
+585 ITSLKKSEKQ
-595 TSDYNNTDTF
+595 VSNYNNTDTF
-605 SLQYEEETIPNI
+605 ALYYEEEIIPSINENI
-617 NKNISNIDSIEVPI
+617 LSIDSIEVPI
-631 IQFSGAKDVYFDTN
+631 IQFSGAKDVYSATN
-645 KQANLLNR
+645 TQANLLSR
-653 FLSKSNEYLSQ
+653 FLSSGKEYLSQ
-664 LFLIKCSRR
+664 LFLIKCIRR
-673 NPIHVKIKNDKW
+673 NPIWVKIKNDNW
-685 DNLYNYVYTEQS
+685 NTLYNYVLSEQS
-697 VTEDKNALYAVHN
+697 ITEDKNVLYAVCN
-710 DFGELLGYK
+710 DFGVLLGYK
-719 DHGVSLK
+719 DHGISLK
-726 LTEWPSLKNLTS
+726 LTEWPSLKNLT
-738 DSAKFSLQLTDKSYK
+738 DSAKFSLQLTDKSQK

-767 SSMIDFNDLD
+767 SSMIDFNNLD

-794 SKVLS
+794 SKVL
-799 NNPDN
+799 NNS
-804 PDYKDYDYYKG
+804 DYETYKG
-815 LLESF
+815 LLTDFQNNNYES
-820 QSGEGYDN
+820 
-828 QKKLEALLKKIQ
+828 QKDLEDLLKNIQ
-840 NCWTKG
+840 SYWTEE

>member
-65 NGTATFNLNSD
+65 NGIATFNLNSD
-76 LNPTKYLVGQSY
+76 LNPINCLVGQSY
-88 KFQLAYIGNGGS
+88 KFQLAYIGDGGS
-100 VGYYSTVAIAK
+100 IGYYSTVAIAK
-111 YTEPPTIEIKNLV
+111 YTEPPTIEIKNLI

-151 QFKVYDQ
+151 RFKVYDQ

-168 IIHNSLNDEVPKVEG
+168 IIHNSLNDEVPKVEE

-236 PKHTIVVDASLNYD
+236 PEHTIVVDASLNYD

-285 EIMRFTLNKETK
+285 EIMRFTLNRETK

-319 DKDNRYSTKSVSNI
+319 DKNNRYSTKSVSNI

-476 SPVDSIGRMLHNFS
+476 SPVDSLGRMLHSFS

-524 KSTGGVSLANLD
+524 KNTGGISLANLD

-552 LKFNIPPSSKKV
+552 LKFNVSTSKDVSNPNNV

-578 SDFSNFK
+578 SDFSNFT
-585 ITSLKKSGKQ
+585 ITSLKKSKEQ
-595 TSDYNNTDTF
+595 NSNYNNTDTF
-605 SLQYEEETIPNI
+605 ALYYEEEIIPNI
-617 NKNISNIDSIEVPI
+617 NENILSIDSIEVPI
-631 IQFSGAKDVYFDTN
+631 IQFSGAKDVYSATDT
-645 KQANLLNR
+645 QANLLSR
-653 FLSKSNEYLSQ
+653 FLSSGKEYLSQ
-664 LFLIKCSRR
+664 LFLIKCIRR
-673 NPIHVKIKNDKW
+673 NPIWVKIKNDNW
-685 DNLYNYVYTEQS
+685 NTLYNYVLSEES
-697 VTEDKNALYAVHN
+697 ITEDKNVLYAVCN
-710 DFGELLGYK
+710 DFGVLLGYK
-719 DHGVSLK
+719 DHGISLK
-726 LTEWPSLKNLTS
+726 LTEWPSLKNLT
-738 DSAKFSLQLTDKSYK
+738 DSAKFSLQLTDKSQK

-767 SSMIDFNDLD
+767 SSMIDFNNLD

-794 SKVLS
+794 SKVL
-799 NNPDN
+799 NNS
-804 PDYKDYDYYKG
+804 DYETYKG
-815 LLESF
+815 LLTDFQNNNYES
-820 QSGEGYDN
+820 
-828 QKKLEALLKKIQ
+828 QKDLEDLLKNIQ
-840 NCWTKG
+840 SYWAEE

>member
-1 MAKLYPPYLEGTIP
+1 MTKLYPPYLEGTIP

-26 AMNRAVGKN
+26 SMNRAVGKN
-35 EIRGFSLLIKSI
+35 EIRSFSLLIKSI
-47 QTGNQLGKELKAF
+47 QTGDQLAELKAF

-65 NGTATFNLNSD
+65 SGTATFNLNSI
-76 LNPTKYLVGQSY
+76 NYLVGQSY
-88 KFQLAYIGNGGS
+88 KFQLAYIGNDEGI
-100 VGYYSTVAIAK
+100 GYYSTVAIAK
-111 YTEPPTIEIKNLV
+111 YTEPPIIEIKNLI
-124 KHSLNKHIYNYIG
+124 KNSLNKHIYNYVG

-168 IIHNSLNDEVPKVEG
+168 IIHNSLNDEAPKVEV
-183 DGRWYRASEQFD
+183 DGRWYKASEQFD

-228 QGEPIPPL
+228 QGEPIPP
-236 PKHTIVVDASLNYD
+236 PPEHTVVIDASLNCD

-258 KHFNNSLM
+258 KHYNNSPM

-319 DKDNRYSTKSVSNI
+319 DKNNRYSIKSVSNI

-352 RFDPNVSSFKNTILE
+352 RFDPSVSSFKNTILE

-388 KEFAVSGLLSHLTDT
+388 KEFAVSGLLSHLTDA

-414 KYNDNTLAYGAGLY
+414 KYNDNTLAHGEGLY

-440 RDFKLEALDW
+440 RNFKLEALDW

-476 SPVDSIGRMLHNFS
+476 SPTDSLGRMLHSFN
-490 GTAYEIKEY
+490 GMAYEVKEY

-511 DNLLIGINKIIET
+511 DNLLIGINKIIST
-524 KSTGGVSLANLD
+524 KGTGGVSLINLD
-536 LSTNYLERI
+536 LNTNYLEKI
-545 GISQASG
+545 GISMASG
-552 LKFNIPPSSKKV
+552 LKFNISSSDDV

-578 SDFSNFK
+578 SDFSNFT
-585 ITSLKKSGKQ
+585 ITSLKKSKKQ
-595 TSDYNNTDTF
+595 NSDYNNTDTF
-605 SLQYEEETIPNI
+605 ALYYEEEIIPNI
-617 NKNISNIDSIEVPI
+617 NEDISDINSIEVPI
-631 IQFSGAKDVYFDTN
+631 IQFSGAKDVYSATN
-645 KQANLLNR
+645 TQANLLSR
-653 FLSKSNEYLSQ
+653 FLSSGKEYLSQ
-664 LFLIKCSRR
+664 LFLIKCIRR
-673 NPIHVKIKNDKW
+673 DSVWVKTDDKNNW
-685 DNLYNYVYTEQS
+685 DNLYNYVTNEGPIS
-697 VTEDKNALYAVHN
+697 EDKNVLYAVCDN
-710 DFGELLGYK
+710 SGVLLGYK
-719 DHGVSLK
+719 DHGISLK
-726 LTEWPSLKNLTS
+726 LTEWPSLKNLT
-738 DSAKFSLQLTDKSYK
+738 DSAKFSLQLTDKSQK
-753 TETKIV
+753 IETKTV

-767 SSMIDFNDLD
+767 SSMMDFNDLI

-794 SKVLS
+794 SKVL
-799 NNPDN
+799 NNS
-804 PDYKDYDYYKG
+804 DYTKYETLLTKFQTKG
-815 LLESF
+815 GYTNQTELE
-820 QSGEGYDN
+820 Q
-828 QKKLEALLKKIQ
+828 LLKDIQ
-840 NCWTKG
+840 SYWTEG

>member
-26 AMNRAVGKN
+26 SMNRAVGKN
-35 EIRGFSLLIKSI
+35 EIRSFSLLIKSI
-47 QTGNQLGKELKAF
+47 QTGDQLAELKAF

-65 NGTATFNLNSD
+65 SGTATFNLNSI
-76 LNPTKYLVGQSY
+76 NYLVGQSY
-88 KFQLAYIGNGGS
+88 KFQLAYIGNDEGI
-100 VGYYSTVAIAK
+100 GYYSTVAIAK
-111 YTEPPTIEIKNLV
+111 YTEPPIIEIKNLI
-124 KHSLNKHIYNYIG
+124 KNSLNKHIYNYVG

-168 IIHNSLNDEVPKVEG
+168 IIHNSLNDEAPKVEV
-183 DGRWYRASEQFD
+183 DGRWYKASEQFD

-228 QGEPIPPL
+228 QGEPIPP
-236 PKHTIVVDASLNYD
+236 PPEHTVVIDASLNYD

-258 KHFNNSLM
+258 KHYNNSPM

-319 DKDNRYSTKSVSNI
+319 DKNNRYSIKSVSNI

-352 RFDPNVSSFKNTILE
+352 RFDPSVSSFKNTILE

-388 KEFAVSGLLSHLTDT
+388 KEFAVSGLLSHLTDA

-414 KYNDNTLAYGAGLY
+414 KYNDNTLAYGEGLY

-440 RDFKLEALDW
+440 RNFKLEALDW

-476 SPVDSIGRMLHNFS
+476 SPTDSLGRMLHSFN
-490 GTAYEIKEY
+490 GMAYEVKEY

-511 DNLLIGINKIIET
+511 DNLLIGINKIIST
-524 KSTGGVSLANLD
+524 KGTGGVSLINLD
-536 LSTNYLERI
+536 LNTNYLEKI
-545 GISQASG
+545 GISMASG
-552 LKFNIPPSSKKV
+552 LKFNISSSDDV

-578 SDFSNFK
+578 SDFSNFT
-585 ITSLKKSGKQ
+585 ITSLKKSKKQ
-595 TSDYNNTDTF
+595 NSDYNNTDTF
-605 SLQYEEETIPNI
+605 ALYYEEEIIPNI
-617 NKNISNIDSIEVPI
+617 NEDISDINSIEVPI
-631 IQFSGAKDVYFDTN
+631 IQFSGAKDVYSATN
-645 KQANLLNR
+645 TQANLLSR
-653 FLSKSNEYLSQ
+653 FLSSGKEYLSQ
-664 LFLIKCSRR
+664 LFLIKCIRR
-673 NPIHVKIKNDKW
+673 DSVWVKTDDKNNW
-685 DNLYNYVYTEQS
+685 DNLYNYVTNEGPIS
-697 VTEDKNALYAVHN
+697 EDKNVLYAVCDN
-710 DFGELLGYK
+710 SGVLLGYK
-719 DHGVSLK
+719 DHGISLK
-726 LTEWPSLKNLTS
+726 LTEWPSLKNLT
-738 DSAKFSLQLTDKSYK
+738 DSAKFSLQLTDKSQK
-753 TETKIV
+753 IETKTV

-767 SSMIDFNDLD
+767 SSMMDFNDLI

-794 SKVLS
+794 SKVLNKS
-799 NNPDN
+799 
-804 PDYKDYDYYKG
+804 DYKEYENLLTRFQLGDY
-815 LLESF
+815 S
-820 QSGEGYDN
+820 N
-828 QKKLEALLKKIQ
+828 QTELKQLLKDIQ
-840 NCWTKG
+840 SWWTEG

>member
-76 LNPTKYLVGQSY
+76 LNPINCLVGQSY

-100 VGYYSTVAIAK
+100 IGYYSTVAIAK
-111 YTEPPTIEIKNLV
+111 YTELPTIEIKNLV
-124 KHSLNKHIYNYIG
+124 KHSLNKHIYNYVG

-151 QFKVYDQ
+151 RFKVYDQ

-183 DGRWYRASEQFD
+183 DGRWYSASEQFD

-236 PKHTIVVDASLNYD
+236 REHTIVVDASLNYD

-285 EIMRFTLNKETK
+285 EIMRFTLNRETK

-476 SPVDSIGRMLHNFS
+476 SPVDSLGRMLHNFS

-511 DNLLIGINKIIET
+511 DNLLIGVNKII
-524 KSTGGVSLANLD
+524 SSRGTGGVSLANLD
-536 LSTNYLERI
+536 LNTNYLERI
-545 GISQASG
+545 GISQVSG
-552 LKFNIPPSSKKV
+552 LKFNISSSDNV

-578 SDFSNFK
+578 SDFSNFT

-595 TSDYNNTDTF
+595 VSNYNNTDTF
-605 SLQYEEETIPNI
+605 ALYYEEEIIPSINENI
-617 NKNISNIDSIEVPI
+617 LSIDSIEVPI
-631 IQFSGAKDVYFDTN
+631 IQFSGAKDVYSATN
-645 KQANLLNR
+645 KQANLLSR
-653 FLSKSNEYLSQ
+653 FLSSGKEYLSQ
-664 LFLIKCSRR
+664 LFLIKCIRR
-673 NPIHVKIKNDKW
+673 NPIWVKIKNDNW
-685 DNLYNYVYTEQS
+685 NTLYNYVLSEES
-697 VTEDKNALYAVHN
+697 ITEDKNVLYAVCN
-710 DFGELLGYK
+710 DFGVLLGYK
-719 DHGVSLK
+719 DHGISLK
-726 LTEWPSLKNLTS
+726 LTEWPSLKNLT
-738 DSAKFSLQLTDKSYK
+738 DSAKFSLQLTDKSQK

-767 SSMIDFNDLD
+767 SSMIDFNNLD

-794 SKVLS
+794 SKVL
-799 NNPDN
+799 NNS
-804 PDYKDYDYYKG
+804 DYETYKG
-815 LLESF
+815 LLTDFQNNNYES
-820 QSGEGYDN
+820 
-828 QKKLEALLKKIQ
+828 QKDLEDLLKNIQ
-840 NCWTKG
+840 SYWTEE